1 MTKRYT
7 EHLRQMNTSHVD
19 SEETEKMIKHAVYQ
33 CEKSMRENVIGM
45 VIGKLT
51 KDHEKKLK

>member
-1 MTKRYT
+1 
-7 EHLRQMNTSHVD
+7 MNTSHVD
-19 SEETEKMIKHAVYQ
+19 SEETEKMIKHAVHQ